1 MLTVSILLGASL
13 AAPATPALN
22 QASPAPTVQMAAAQT
37 VTHPTVRVTPPPNW
51 SQVPR

>member
-22 QASPAPTVQMAAAQT
+22 QASPAPAVQMAATQT
-37 VTHPTVRVTPPPNW
+37 VTHPTVRIALPPNW
-51 SQVPR
+51 SPAPR